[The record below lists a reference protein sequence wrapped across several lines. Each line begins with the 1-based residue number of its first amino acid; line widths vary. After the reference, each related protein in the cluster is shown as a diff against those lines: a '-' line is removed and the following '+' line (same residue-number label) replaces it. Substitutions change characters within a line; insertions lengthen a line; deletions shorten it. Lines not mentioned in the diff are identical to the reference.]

1 MFQREILKLLKK
13 VSAQLDEVVETQQGI
28 RKQINMLHNE
38 IVCFEEITLKD
49 LEEKIAESLRPQLF
63 LN

>member
-1 MFQREILKLLKK
+1 MLQNEILKLLKK
-13 VSAQLDEVVETQQGI
+13 VSAQLEEVVQAQLGI
-28 RKQINMLHNE
+28 RNQINMLHNE

-49 LEEKIAESLRPQLF
+49 LEEKIAESLHPQMF

>member
-1 MFQREILKLLKK
+1 MLQNEILKLLKK
-13 VSAQLDEVVETQQGI
+13 VSAQLEEVVQTQLGI
-28 RKQINMLHNE
+28 RNQINMLHNE

-49 LEEKIAESLRPQLF
+49 LEEKIAESLRPELF